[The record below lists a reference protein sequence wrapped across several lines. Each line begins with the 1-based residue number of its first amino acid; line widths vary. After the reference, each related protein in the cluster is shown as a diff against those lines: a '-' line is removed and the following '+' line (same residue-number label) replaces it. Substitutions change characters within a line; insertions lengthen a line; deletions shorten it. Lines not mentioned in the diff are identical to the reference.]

1 MTRFVCLLRM
11 FCRCQA
17 WTSQVSKTLS
27 PRGLNDEKNAPGFR
41 IVDICGVQGDSYSH
55 THSPP
60 HTTLHPHTHKTPP
73 RTSSTCGP
81 PRTAAKAPIN
91 YEFICYQSLVS
102 YISKLALVSLSYH
115 ANTQTRKL
123 GRHHNQLIRVLLKPR
138 RTDECLPVE
147 PVRVKLHTLRRHI

>member
-1 MTRFVCLLRM
+1 M
-11 FCRCQA
+11 
-17 WTSQVSKTLS
+17 
-27 PRGLNDEKNAPGFR
+27 
-41 IVDICGVQGDSYSH
+41 
-55 THSPP
+55 
-60 HTTLHPHTHKTPP
+60 
-73 RTSSTCGP
+73 
-81 PRTAAKAPIN
+81 AATD

-147 PVRVKLHTLRRHI
+147 PVRVNINSVHSGDIYIVSTRGYRWGD